1 VNDLHTLLPLAVG
14 MLLSPLPIVA
24 IVAIVLAPRGR
35 TSAPVFT
42 GTFTLVAFA
51 VVGLGAAGAARAAE
65 STGPDARTV
74 SLILA
79 MVLGVGFTVFAI
91 ASWLSRPKDGK
102 PATAPKWLAAIDGVT
117 PLSAAGLGL
126 GMAVMN
132 TKNIPL
138 ELKAG
143 AVIGEAHLP
152 SLAAVGLCVAVAVA
166 GSVLLIAPA
175 LVELSGGTRVRSA
188 LQTLKSQ
195 LITHNAAMMTVLFAI
210 LAANELAQVIHRLA
224 A

>member
-35 TSAPVFT
+35 ACAPVFT
-42 GTFTLVAFA
+42 ATFTLVAFA
-51 VVGLGAAGAARAAE
+51 VIGLGALGAARASA
-65 STGPDARTV
+65 STGPGGRTV

-79 MVLGVGFTVFAI
+79 IVLGIGFAGFAI
-91 ASWLSRPKDGK
+91 ASWMSRPRDGA

-126 GMAVMN
+126 VMAVTN

-143 AVIGEAHLP
+143 AVIGEAHLAP
-152 SLAAVGLCVAVAVA
+152 LAAVGLCIAVALA
-166 GSVLLIAPA
+166 GSLLLVVPA
-175 LVELSGGTRVRSA
+175 LVELAGTTRVRTA
-188 LQTLKSQ
+188 LQSLKSQ

-210 LAANELAQVIHRLA
+210 LAANELAQVIQRLA